1 MAAGYVSEFT
11 KFLQDLKDKR
21 PDLDREQRE
30 GRAIWWD
37 KDVDPELYK
46 RFDEST
52 LPQPAY
58 VYQPKAK

>member
-1 MAAGYVSEFT
+1 MAAGYVSDFT
-11 KFLQDLKDKR
+11 KFLHELKEAN
-21 PDLDREQRE
+21 PDLDRQQRE

-46 RFDEST
+46 RVREST
-52 LPQPAY
+52 LPQPGY

>member
-1 MAAGYVSEFT
+1 MAAGYVSDIT
-11 KFLQDLKDKR
+11 RFLQELKDR
-21 PDLDREQRE
+21 NPDLERQQRV

-46 RFDEST
+46 RFEQST